1 MASNA
6 TSKELVSSKYKIIKI
21 AQGHPHRQR
30 PQGTL
35 VNKQHDLHYHPEA
48 LVVSP
53 FGNLTDECPRGG
65 KGDMDFAEGEH
76 VTKGYDEWD
85 PADCYDEVERRHRDK
100 FRCEPGA
107 LRCERSCLYILSV
120 ECCFA
125 PSSVDVAS
133 NIPSKAALIQGSS
146 HDIHPATHR
155 DSAQVP

>member
-21 AQGHPHRQR
+21 TQGHPHHQR

-65 KGDMDFAEGEH
+65 KSDMDFAEGEH
-76 VTKGYDEWD
+76 VTKGYGEWD

-100 FRCEPGA
+100 
-107 LRCERSCLYILSV
+107 LSGSR
-120 ECCFA
+120 ELSDARGRGYCCFA

-133 NIPSKAALIQGSS
+133 NITSKAALIQGSS
-146 HDIHPATHR
+146 HDTHPATHR
-155 DSAQVP
+155 YSAQVS